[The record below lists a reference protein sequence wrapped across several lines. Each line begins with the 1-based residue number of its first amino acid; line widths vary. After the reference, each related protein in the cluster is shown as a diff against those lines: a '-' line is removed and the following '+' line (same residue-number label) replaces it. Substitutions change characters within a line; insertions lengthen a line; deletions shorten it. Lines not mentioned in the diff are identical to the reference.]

1 MNRSTLNGV
10 KTALLLG
17 LLWAVLLG
25 IGALLA
31 NATGNVIYIGVF
43 AVLGLGSTA
52 YSYWNSDKLAIRSM
66 NAREV
71 SEAEFPWNHQ
81 TVRELAEKAGKP
93 MPRLYVAPTQSPN
106 AFATGRNPKNAA
118 VCVNDGIL
126 NLLSERELRAVLGHE
141 LMHVYNRDILTS
153 SVAAGMAGLISSIAQ
168 LFMWMGLSGG
178 RNRNNN
184 GNPLAIIGMLFMAI
198 LAPLAASL
206 IQLAVSRTREYDA
219 DHDGAELTE
228 DPLALASAL
237 NKISG
242 GTARTPMRETPV
254 MDSVSHMMIAN
265 PFAGKGR
272 ALFSTHPPMEDRIKR
287 LEEMAGY

>member
-10 KTALLLG
+10 KTATLLG
-17 LLWAVLLG
+17 VLWAILLAIG
-25 IGALLA
+25 GALA
-31 NATGNVIYIGVF
+31 YGTGNSIFILIF
-43 AVLGLGSTA
+43 ALMGLGSTA
-52 YSYWNSDKLAIRSM
+52 YSYWNSHKLAIRSM

-71 SEAEFPWNHQ
+71 GEAEFPWYHQ
-81 TVRELAEKAGKP
+81 TVRELAQKADQP
-93 MPRLYVAPTQSPN
+93 MPKLYIAPTSSPN

-118 VCVNDGIL
+118 VCITAGIL
-126 NLLSERELRAVLGHE
+126 DLLDKRELRAVLGHE

-153 SVAAGMAGLISSIAQ
+153 SVAAGMAGLISSLAQ
-168 LFMWMGLSGG
+168 FFLFFGG
-178 RNRNNN
+178 GASRNRNS
-184 GNPLAIIGMLFMAI
+184 NPLVLIGMLFAAI
-198 LAPLAASL
+198 LAPIAASL

-242 GTARTPMRETPV
+242 GTARRPMEETPAT
-254 MDSVSHMMIAN
+254 DNVSHMMIAN
-265 PFAGKGR
+265 PFAGKGK
-272 ALFSTHPPMEDRIKR
+272 ALFSTHPPMEERIKR